1 MVKPMARS
9 ARSPEKRRSSRR
21 TAAGF
26 DERPGIALQLV
37 AGLGASI
44 ARNPVLVGGTTAF
57 LVAMSYV
64 SANALWYQPH
74 FHADTFF
81 ATRTSTYQGPP
92 ASSRDPRSGRATD
105 VGETTFRIDR
115 SMQAGVTA
123 PGDLAPSDPNVAQVQ
138 SVLHDLNFYS
148 GPVDGLEG
156 PNTHQAIKA
165 YQKTIGL
172 PVTGEIDGSLIEQ
185 LGASATTTAAIAP
198 VPSPRGAD
206 DPAAGQ
212 PSVRADGQDPRIVK
226 IQAGLKAFG
235 NDDME
240 IDGVVGSK
248 TKAAVREF
256 QSLFGLP
263 VSGEPDEAVYLKMRE
278 IGLTN

>member
-1 MVKPMARS
+1 MARS
-9 ARSPEKRRSSRR
+9 ARSPDKRRSSRR
-21 TAAGF
+21 AAAGF
-26 DERPGIALQLV
+26 DGRPGIALQLA
-37 AGLGASI
+37 AGVGAAI

-74 FHADTFF
+74 FHADAFF

-92 ASSRDPRSGRATD
+92 APGGDLRSDGSND

-115 SMQAGVTA
+115 TEQSSA
-123 PGDLAPSDPNVAQVQ
+123 PAPTDPKVARVQ
-138 SVLHDLNFYS
+138 SVLRDLNFYS
-148 GPVDGLEG
+148 GPVDGLAG
-156 PNTHQAIKA
+156 PNTHQAIEA

-172 PVTGEIDGSLIEQ
+172 AVTGEIDGLLMEQ

-198 VPSPRGAD
+198 VPSPRGPD
-206 DPAAGQ
+206 GPAATQ
-212 PSVRADGQDPRIVK
+212 APVRPDGQDPRIVK

-248 TKAAVREF
+248 TKAAIREF